1 MCIRDRFKRY
11 VNAVQNPLS
20 ILDDLKQGALSRESV
35 EAIKFVYPNLYHRI
49 VQGVMEKIEKKPEDV
64 SYEQRL
70 ILGTLLDAPTD
81 LALQPAALSK
91 FQSYYKEA
99 QESQAGGAVAPKK
112 GLSAAAAKQLDF
124 AQSEATELEKVSN
137 RRDLNR

>member
-1 MCIRDRFKRY
+1 M
-11 VNAVQNPLS
+11 
-20 ILDDLKQGALSRESV
+20 SRESV

-112 GLSAAAAKQLDF
+112 GLSAAAISGANTSVVILRSIGISSSSVVDANFMSIFWFKPMF
-124 AQSEATELEKVSN
+124 VSTSTV
-137 RRDLNR
+137 